1 MAGDRPFPKTQAL
14 GLAPW
19 ALCGFCSPYI
29 FIGGCDTLDWV
40 SEQPSLV
47 WYMSIRG
54 WRKIMA
60 PFRLSRRGKRV
71 AAVTVHREHQPVAS
85 CELALSRFWCK
96 GHPRCQGQ
104 ALNGALLSGAQANTR
119 LLPTIFYIHTSD
131 FFSKFLRYPR
141 EG

>member
-1 MAGDRPFPKTQAL
+1 MKCRWQEIGPSLRHRLLAWLHGPFVGSVAHTFSLAG
-14 GLAPW
+14 
-19 ALCGFCSPYI
+19 
-29 FIGGCDTLDWV
+29 V

-54 WRKIMA
+54 WRKVMA
-60 PFRLSRRGKRV
+60 PFWLSRRGKRV

-96 GHPRCQGQ
+96 DHPRCQGQ
-104 ALNGALLSGAQANTR
+104 ALNGALLSGAQVNTR
-119 LLPTIFYIHTSD
+119 LLPTAFHIHTSD
-131 FFSKFLRYPR
+131 FFSKFFRYPR